1 MLKNHEKELMI
12 SINLFLD
19 NILKINNLFKTLLQ
33 KYFDQKFDD
42 VQKVTDQISN
52 LESECDALRRD
63 VERRIYSETLIPE
76 IRGDVLGMLENLDK
90 IPGQIQGNA
99 HSFNT
104 EKPKVNAELDKNF
117 LKLCDYASEC
127 ISLLIEGSRSF
138 FTDKKITI
146 AKCLEVSKVE
156 SKADKISTELKKTIF
171 TNNII
176 IDAVLTDYGRQKLA
190 GTGNLGITQYAF
202 ANQPVDWQLGFQKAA
217 SESMREI
224 VAFHD
229 YLLLPIII
237 AISVFVLFL
246 MLYACIRFR
255 ASANPNPSKR
265 THNVAVEVLWTLIP
279 CLILI
284 VIAVPSFKILYKQDA
299 IPKADLT
306 IKAIGYQWY
315 WGYEYPDEN
324 IIFESYMVEDK
335 DLRPD
340 QPRLLAV
347 DNEVVVPVN
356 KVVKVLITAND
367 VLHAWAL
374 PSFGVKRDAVPGRI
388 NETWFKAEKVG
399 TYYGQCSE
407 LCGIKHAFMP
417 ITVKVVTDEEY
428 EDWLSEAKEKFAKEE
443 IENNN
448 LKLVS
453 K

>member
-1 MLKNHEKELMI
+1 MINCRENRSVIFIKELYIPNKMK
-12 SINLFLD
+12 
-19 NILKINNLFKTLLQ
+19 NILFIF
-33 KYFDQKFDD
+33 F
-42 VQKVTDQISN
+42 
-52 LESECDALRRD
+52 
-63 VERRIYSETLIPE
+63 
-76 IRGDVLGMLENLDK
+76 
-90 IPGQIQGNA
+90 
-99 HSFNT
+99 
-104 EKPKVNAELDKNF
+104 
-117 LKLCDYASEC
+117 
-127 ISLLIEGSRSF
+127 SF
-138 FTDKKITI
+138 F
-146 AKCLEVSKVE
+146 VP
-156 SKADKISTELKKTIF
+156 
-171 TNNII
+171 N
-176 IDAVLTDYGRQKLA
+176 LA
-190 GTGNLGITQYAF
+190 L
-202 ANQPVDWQLGFQKAA
+202 ANQPIDWQLGFQKAA

-229 YLLLPIII
+229 KLLLPIII

-246 MLYACIRFR
+246 MLYACVRFR

-324 IIFESYMVEDK
+324 IIFDSYMIEEK
-335 DLRPD
+335 DLKAN

-417 ITVKVVTDEEY
+417 ITVKVVSEDDY
-428 EDWLSEAKEKFAKEE
+428 EIWLSEAREKFAKEE
-443 IENNN
+443 IKNE
-448 LKLVS
+448 KLQIA
-453 K
+453 KK